1 MTALL
6 RAHLHLL
13 PSPIREQALANA
25 DKVTLAN
32 PDMLSVK
39 TALIRL
45 FSWDASPEGDDYWE
59 GVLTDYNEADPT
71 PQVDAFFEQEPWSKL
86 SLTSADELRVFIA
99 LHTLFELCPGSRELL
114 ETALS

>member
-25 DKVTLAN
+25 DKVTVPN
-32 PDMLSVK
+32 TDMLSVK

-45 FSWDASPEGDDYWE
+45 FSWDSSPEGDAYWE
-59 GVLTDYNEADPT
+59 GVFTETSEADPT
-71 PQVDAFFEQEPWSKL
+71 PQVDAFFAQEPWSKL
-86 SLTSADELRVFIA
+86 SLSSVDELRVFIA
-99 LHTLFELCPGSRELL
+99 LHTMFELCPGSRELL
-114 ETALS
+114 EISLS